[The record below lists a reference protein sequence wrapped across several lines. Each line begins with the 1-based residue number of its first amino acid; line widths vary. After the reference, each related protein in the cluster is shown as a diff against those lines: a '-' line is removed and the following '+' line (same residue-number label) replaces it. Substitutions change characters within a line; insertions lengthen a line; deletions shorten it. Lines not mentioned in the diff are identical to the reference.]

1 MHPRTH
7 VFITHEFFPRR
18 GGIATFVE
26 EMALAAAQA
35 GLTVEVWA
43 QALPQQAREKV
54 RPYRVVRLPLAG
66 SHDFSCQVKLAWQLV
81 RHRRGLRG
89 ATVYL
94 VEPGPMLTL
103 MWLQFF
109 HAFRPRQVLLTF
121 HGSEI
126 LRFARNPFI
135 RPCARRLIRH
145 AERISTLTHYT
156 KNLLLTHFPEAAG
169 KVVLTPGALRHGF
182 NQAIPA
188 VTKPTDRLVVL
199 TVGRLHP
206 RKGQLQTLAALA
218 ALPAAT
224 RAKIEYWLVGS
235 ASKGDYE
242 HRLSREAAQADLHVR
257 FLGDVPDEQL
267 GAIYAQADIFALTS
281 IPHGASIEGFGL
293 VYLEAA
299 ARGLPV
305 VAHDV
310 GGVSEAM
317 RAGET
322 GLLVPPDQPAALTAA
337 FARLI
342 DDADLR
348 ARYGAAGREWA
359 RRHDW
364 RASAALL
371 FASMSPESKP

>member
-1 MHPRTH
+1 MPTRTH

-26 EMALAAAQA
+26 EMALAAAQE
-35 GLTVEVWA
+35 GLNVEVWA
-43 QALPQQAREKV
+43 QALPQQTPEKP
-54 RPYRVVRLPLAG
+54 RPFRLVRLPLAG
-66 SHDFSCQVKLAWQLV
+66 SHNFSCQVKLAWQLI
-81 RHRRGLRG
+81 RHRRHLRQ

-94 VEPGPMLTL
+94 VEPGPILTL

-109 HAFRPRQVLLTF
+109 HAFRPRHILLTF

-126 LRFARNPFI
+126 LRFAQNPFI
-135 RPCARRLIRH
+135 RPLARRLIRH
-145 AERISTLTHYT
+145 AVRISTLTHYT
-156 KNLLLTHFPEAAG
+156 KNLLMAHFPEAAG
-169 KVVLTPGALRHGF
+169 KIVLTPGALRHGF
-182 NQAIPA
+182 HQPTAPAI
-188 VTKPTDRLVVL
+188 KPTGRLVVL

-242 HRLSREAAQADLHVR
+242 HRLSRQAAQADLQVR

-281 IPHGASIEGFGL
+281 IAHGSSIEGFGL

-299 ARGLPV
+299 AHGLPV
-305 VAHDV
+305 VAHDI

-317 RAGET
+317 SAGET
-322 GLLVPPDQPAALTAA
+322 GLLVPPDRPEALTAA

-342 DDADLR
+342 EDAELR

-364 RASAALL
+364 KASAALL
-371 FASMSPESKP
+371 FAALSPESKP